1 MPALGM
7 KLKRSHR
14 RGAVVSGVRRRRLTA
29 CPTIYST
36 EEYCTDAGGN
46 TWTCLT
52 DTNGWNEWSASCVMG
67 SQYSFEEVTVKI
79 KKSSSMS
86 GELIIEMNNNHF
98 ALTNSALEL
107 EDVTLTGGSAAVSFF
122 VLCIVVNTYM
132 YSFFDSS
139 SDLYNSV
146 NDNKN
151 VFVDFLMFIDSY
163 YFFYSS
169 CTSFVSIIDHLFCWW
184 CLYVTV
190 TLNDV
195 NNTSCFVLVLTIL
208 PTEWWCCVH

>member
-1 MPALGM
+1 
-7 KLKRSHR
+7 
-14 RGAVVSGVRRRRLTA
+14 
-29 CPTIYST
+29 
-36 EEYCTDAGGN
+36 
-46 TWTCLT
+46 
-52 DTNGWNEWSASCVMG
+52 
-67 SQYSFEEVTVKI
+67 
-79 KKSSSMS
+79 
-86 GELIIEMNNNHF
+86 
-98 ALTNSALEL
+98 
-107 EDVTLTGGSAAVSFF
+107 
-122 VLCIVVNTYM
+122 M

-151 VFVDFLMFIDSY
+151 VFVDILMFIDSY

-184 CLYVTV
+184 CLCITV